1 MRIKQI
7 IKQAKPK
14 LPKMFGNNT
23 STNNTNTLNQ
33 NTTKEIENNTSAGLN
48 ETNITKNLTGDNTP
62 EYKEEEISSFTT
74 KIVTKDSSRQKNIS
88 ITCSTLNDTLVENG
102 AEFSF
107 CNTVGPSTTSKGYQK
122 ADIFDNNGQKKKGLG
137 GGNCQISTTLYNAI
151 LSIPNI
157 KVTERHA
164 HSNNVP
170 YIQKG
175 KDAAVAYGS
184 YDLKF
189 VNNTGND
196 IKINTSA
203 SAKEISV
210 SIIAL
215 K

>member
-107 CNTVGPSTTSKGYQK
+107 CNTVGPATTAKGYEE
-122 ADIFDNNGQKKKGLG
+122 ADIFDAIRKKEKRPWLW
-137 GGNCQISTTLYNAI
+137 
-151 LSIPNI
+151 
-157 KVTERHA
+157 
-164 HSNNVP
+164 
-170 YIQKG
+170 
-175 KDAAVAYGS
+175 
-184 YDLKF
+184 
-189 VNNTGND
+189 
-196 IKINTSA
+196 
-203 SAKEISV
+203 
-210 SIIAL
+210 
-215 K
+215 

>member
-14 LPKMFGNNT
+14 LQKMFGNNT
-23 STNNTNTLNQ
+23 STNNTNTSNQ

-107 CNTVGPSTTSKGYQK
+107 CNTVGRATTAKGYEE
-122 ADIFDNNGQKKKGLG
+122 ADIFDSNRKKEKR
-137 GGNCQISTTLYNAI
+137 SWWW
-151 LSIPNI
+151 
-157 KVTERHA
+157 
-164 HSNNVP
+164 
-170 YIQKG
+170 
-175 KDAAVAYGS
+175 
-184 YDLKF
+184 
-189 VNNTGND
+189 
-196 IKINTSA
+196 
-203 SAKEISV
+203 
-210 SIIAL
+210 
-215 K
+215 

>member
-102 AEFSF
+102 AES
-107 CNTVGPSTTSKGYQK
+107 CNY
-122 ADIFDNNGQKKKGLG
+122 
-137 GGNCQISTTLYNAI
+137 
-151 LSIPNI
+151 
-157 KVTERHA
+157 R
-164 HSNNVP
+164 
-170 YIQKG
+170 
-175 KDAAVAYGS
+175 
-184 YDLKF
+184 
-189 VNNTGND
+189 
-196 IKINTSA
+196 
-203 SAKEISV
+203 
-210 SIIAL
+210 
-215 K
+215 